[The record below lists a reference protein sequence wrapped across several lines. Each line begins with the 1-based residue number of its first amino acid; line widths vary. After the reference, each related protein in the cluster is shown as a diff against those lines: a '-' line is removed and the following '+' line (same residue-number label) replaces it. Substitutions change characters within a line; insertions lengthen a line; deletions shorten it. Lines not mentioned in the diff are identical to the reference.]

1 MEAAETEKREGK
13 VIIISPRAG
22 VCPTFASPFKP
33 HLECR
38 R

>member
-13 VIIISPRAG
+13 VAIISPRAG
-22 VCPTFASPFKP
+22 VCPTLATTLRPGM
-33 HLECR
+33 ECR